1 MLICCCLVVVLYV
14 RLLFDFVIAFV
25 IVRFFT
31 ANLLAGVVFWGVR
44 DLPFQVHFN
53 VYTAF
58 TLRAF
63 L

>member
-1 MLICCCLVVVLYV
+1 MLIRCFVVVLFYIM
-14 RLLFDFVIAFV
+14 LLFDFVLAFV
-25 IVRFFT
+25 IVCFFT

-53 VYTAF
+53 VYTAL